1 MDLTI
6 PCFLQMSLSTLTV
19 PVVTH
24 CGHISLDIS
33 GAGTLSSSSCIIG
46 PGAPAPSAAAATT
59 NGNNDKND
67 SSGKEIVM
75 IPSI

>member
-46 PGAPAPSAAAATT
+46 PGAPAPSAAAAT